1 MTTELGVKDLVAL
14 EVGDSVVAQ
23 HSGLN
28 ARWIPAIVGKKT
40 PKQITIK
47 PEPRFVK
54 LMNEVTFSL
63 TTGRVVGDG
72 GLHWSDGDWTLLRS
86 DSQSK
91 QKVEDWLAE
100 RKKQRTI
107 GAVQAAMGSHEQLN
121 ALPIEKLE
129 AILKLL
135 T

>member
-28 ARWIPAIVGKKT
+28 ARWIPAIVSKKT